1 MLIPIMVLF
10 LDKHLVASLPQSGN
24 NFSLNNHYK
33 NIVKPNVLLF
43 KEETFFVL
51 IQIIYFHYLTQY
63 FFLFFF
69 IFFFTNFSETVCSFS
84 VSN

>member
-24 NFSLNNHYK
+24 IFSLNNHYK

-63 FFLFFF
+63 LFFYFFF
-69 IFFFTNFSETVCSFS
+69 IFFLQIS
-84 VSN
+84 VKQCVVSL